1 MPFIV
6 AHGAAYEKAQVLHRD
21 VSGGN
26 VLIDQNGQGILID
39 WDMCVWLENK
49 DEAER
54 IGQKVVRQ
62 STPGP
67 CIAC

>member
-6 AHGAAYEKAQVLHRD
+6 AHGAAYEEAKVLHRD

-54 IGQKVVRQ
+54 IGQKVVR
-62 STPGP
+62 
-67 CIAC
+67 

>member
-6 AHGAAYEKAQVLHRD
+6 AHGAAYEEAKVLHRD

-49 DEAER
+49 EEAER
-54 IGQKVVRQ
+54 IGQHVVRKI
-62 STPGP
+62 PPRP
-67 CIAC
+67 CIAY

>member
-6 AHGAAYEKAQVLHRD
+6 AHGAAYEEAKVLHRD

-49 DEAER
+49 DEAES